1 MKVYETNDSEIPSA
15 VTALSRDAIR
25 PESALES
32 ILHENPTLILD
43 EQLLVIGRQ
52 VRLGSGVADLITLDE
67 FANVVVIEV
76 KIGRSGSGSASEET
90 ILSQPQAYASSLST
104 YDYDALD
111 ALYHDYQARLESGDW
126 DVAGDSAIGGTL
138 QTSVEAEFG
147 KEIDEHEYNT
157 EQRMVVVAEEI
168 TQATAANA
176 RFLLEQGL
184 HFQCTEV
191 QRFSPPDDEDDD
203 HSLLTSSVVVDY
215 ELSRVRPASRGN
227 PTYPKL
233 VAPIVEAIFPSIRS
247 TVQAE
252 TLSDAFPGGLD
263 TRGPELQSQHP
274 DHPGGVVYTL
284 AAKPDQDKVTVT
296 IDNLDDNPNVVDEI
310 QAHEELFT
318 ENGFTVKDNKRY
330 RLVEKQ
336 WSVESAGEVRDRSA
350 EIGEQFAK
358 LVQSGHEIL
367 IGTDADT
374 RVKEES

>member
-1 MKVYETNDSEIPSA
+1 MQVYESNDSDEPIS
-15 VTALSRDAIR
+15 VTALSRDVIR

-32 ILHENPTLILD
+32 ILHVNPTLILD

-52 VRLGSGVADLITLDE
+52 VRLDSGVADLIAIDE

-104 YDYDALD
+104 YDYDALG

-138 QTSVEAEFG
+138 QTAVEAEFG
-147 KEIDEHEYNT
+147 KVIDEHEYNT

-191 QRFSPPDDEDDD
+191 QRFSAPDEEDDD
-203 HSLLTSSVVVDY
+203 RSLLTSSVVVDY
-215 ELSRVRPASRGN
+215 EQSRVRPASRGN
-227 PTYPKL
+227 PTYPEL

-252 TLSDAFPGGLD
+252 TLGDAFPGGLD

-296 IDNLDDNPNVVDEI
+296 IDNLDDNLNVVDEI

-318 ENGFTVKDNKRY
+318 ESGFTVKDNKRY

-336 WSVESAGEVRDRSA
+336 WSVESAGEVRDRST
-350 EIGEQFAK
+350 EIGEQFAM
-358 LVQSGHEIL
+358 LVQTGHEIL
-367 IGTDADT
+367 ADSSLNIT
-374 RVKEES
+374 GK